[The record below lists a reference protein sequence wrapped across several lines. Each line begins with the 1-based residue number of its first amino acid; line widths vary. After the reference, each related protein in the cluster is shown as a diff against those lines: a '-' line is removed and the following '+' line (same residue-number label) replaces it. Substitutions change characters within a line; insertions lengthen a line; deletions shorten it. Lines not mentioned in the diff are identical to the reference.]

1 MPKRRRSG
9 NIGPAGLVAML
20 TDQLVATRK
29 REYRLTVLTALAIV
43 AAVTCLTLSSCTAVS
58 AQGDPAP
65 STADAPAGIPS
76 TATRGARSGPPGAAD
91 GVLPDHTSAFDTS
104 LPGVANLAPALRKA
118 VQQAEQTMKE
128 DGITM
133 QVTTGWRSKK
143 YQQELLDKAVRKYR
157 SKKKALEFVS
167 TPDESH
173 HVTGHA
179 VDIGPTAADD
189 WLIRKGNRFGLCQTQ
204 SNERWHFELVTTP
217 DGTCPPMTRT
227 AS

>member
-1 MPKRRRSG
+1 
-9 NIGPAGLVAML
+9 ML

-29 REYRLTVLTALAIV
+29 RERRLTVLTALAIV
-43 AAVTCLTLSSCTAVS
+43 AAATCLTLASCTAVS
-58 AQGDPAP
+58 AQDNPAP
-65 STADAPAGIPS
+65 STTGRAGRPHPGHAS
-76 TATRGARSGPPGAAD
+76 RGARSGPPGAAD

-104 LPGVANLAPALRKA
+104 LPGVANLDPALRKA
-118 VQQAEQTMKE
+118 VQQAEQAMKE
-128 DGITM
+128 DGIRM

-143 YQQELLDKAVRKYR
+143 YQQELLDKAIRKYG

-179 VDIGPTAADD
+179 VDIGPTAADH
-189 WLIRKGNRFGLCQTQ
+189 WLIRKGNRFGLCQTL
-204 SNERWHFELVTTP
+204 SNELWHFELVTTP
-217 DGTCPPMTRT
+217 GGTCPPMTKN